1 MVQIRIP
8 SLIFISYALF
18 LLSILNCKSSGN
30 YIPLSKESIDLSSVL
45 IQAQD
50 ASNSLE
56 LKLDQSGNSY
66 IDLEIS
72 ATNSGLNLMQMI
84 QSGEIVSH
92 YLVLLDST
100 GKEVA
105 RQNLLGSKSTN
116 ADSRFSQRLL
126 ITSAIQNGNYSAH
139 LELLLIDPIIQELC
153 LNSGSDCPR
162 IKSEILKDLKKNNIL
177 TEDGCSSVNNCQSQY
192 KASINRLNKE
202 KDTYPYD
209 SVTLNG
215 NLIQYREWNL
225 VSRSSYFSIKVRPEV
240 KSKKFD
246 DSDFKEAPPR
256 TPEKKI
262 ESIQEQNI
270 FRKKKGF

>member
-8 SLIFISYALF
+8 SLILISTSLF
-18 LLSILNCKSSGN
+18 FLSILNCKTSGN
-30 YIPLSKESIDLSSVL
+30 YIPRTNESIDLSSVL

-50 ASNSLE
+50 ASTSLE

-66 IDLEIS
+66 IDLEI
-72 ATNSGLNLMQMI
+72 TTNNSGLNLLQMI
-84 QSGEIVSH
+84 QSGEIVFH
-92 YLVLLDST
+92 KLVLLDST
-100 GKEVA
+100 GKEIA
-105 RQNLLGSKSTN
+105 RQNLLASKS
-116 ADSRFSQRLL
+116 AKPDSKFSQRL
-126 ITSAIQNGNYSAH
+126 IIPTAIQDGPYSAH
-139 LELLLIDPIIQELC
+139 LELLLIDPIVQELC

-162 IKSEILKDLKKNNIL
+162 IKSEILKDLKKNNL
-177 TEDGCSSVNNCQSQY
+177 LAEDGCSSVSNCQSQY
-192 KASINRLNKE
+192 KSSINRLNKE

-262 ESIQEQNI
+262 DSIQEQNI